1 VWQLRGSAG
10 TRRLFHELTVSAV
23 EHTIDYAIA
32 KLSQSDP
39 LIKLVNEVKL
49 GRMRASDPGL
59 RAITEA
65 WLETYGEVLR
75 DAQQLNVAT
84 LRRLDPDPRMDVLI
98 AAGIM
103 AGDHPSVGALRA
115 KFEQVLSQASS

>member
-1 VWQLRGSAG
+1 
-10 TRRLFHELTVSAV
+10 LFHELRVTAV
-23 EHTIDYAIA
+23 EHTIDHAIA

-39 LIKLVNEVKL
+39 LIKLVNEVRL
-49 GRMRASDPGL
+49 GRMRATDPGL

-75 DAQQLNVAT
+75 DAHQMNEAS
-84 LRRLDPDPRMDVLI
+84 LRRLDPHPRVDVLI

-103 AGDHPSVGALRA
+103 GGDHPSVGALRA
-115 KFEQVLSQASS
+115 QFEQVLSQARP